1 MTEVTAPSAPQDRV
15 WSGLFLRVCVFS
27 LADKL
32 MEETEELCL
41 QREQREVG
49 AHGGRSE
56 LPPFPTPALSV
67 DLCRAKVSWLML
79 LAFGGGGGE
88 LCTQRTGWKI

>member
-1 MTEVTAPSAPQDRV
+1 
-15 WSGLFLRVCVFS
+15 VFA

-49 AHGGRSE
+49 AMVDAQNGHPSYHFPIHGHCT
-56 LPPFPTPALSV
+56 LALFQ
-67 DLCRAKVSWLML
+67 A
-79 LAFGGGGGE
+79 
-88 LCTQRTGWKI
+88 

>member
-1 MTEVTAPSAPQDRV
+1 MTEVTEAPTPWDWV
-15 WSGLFLRVCVFS
+15 WSELFMECVCVLA

-49 AHGGRSE
+49 AHEGHSE
-56 LPPFPTPALSV
+56 SLHFPTTPDSGGPGQPRCTA
-67 DLCRAKVSWLML
+67 RF
-79 LAFGGGGGE
+79 LA
-88 LCTQRTGWKI
+88 

>member
-1 MTEVTAPSAPQDRV
+1 MKNGWNRNWDLDKNPGAE
-15 WSGLFLRVCVFS
+15 GLNACIYLFAVDQHDCLG

-49 AHGGRSE
+49 AR
-56 LPPFPTPALSV
+56 
-67 DLCRAKVSWLML
+67 
-79 LAFGGGGGE
+79 
-88 LCTQRTGWKI
+88 

>member
-1 MTEVTAPSAPQDRV
+1 MARSWPHSLAGLGRAVLTSSLVGVTEVTVAPAPSGPDLEWAFRE
-15 WSGLFLRVCVFS
+15 SVCVLT

-49 AHGGRSE
+49 ARWGCSE
-56 LPPFPTPALSV
+56 LLPLPTASSV
-67 DLCRAKVSWLML
+67 
-79 LAFGGGGGE
+79 GP
-88 LCTQRTGWKI
+88 